1 MYFWSHQ
8 PQKCSILL
16 QNMDCL
22 GTMWLGS
29 ANNLA
34 LIALT
39 VFMYLSDELML
50 TVYWYPYNLQACIV
64 VILCGTAKNTLS
76 FAPKC
81 GCGDPSAGPN
91 RDWLIAR
98 APQVVHAGCLW
109 VWDLVTIW
117 TKSAPVH
124 WCQSCCHMGGG
135 CCLTWCSLAVLHPST
150 ND

>member
-1 MYFWSHQ
+1 
-8 PQKCSILL
+8 
-16 QNMDCL
+16 MDCL
-22 GTMWLGS
+22 GTIWLGL

-98 APQVVHAGCLW
+98 APQVVHAGRLW
-109 VWDLVTIW
+109 VWGLVTIW

-124 WCQSCCHMGGG
+124 CCQSCCHGGG
-135 CCLTWCSLAVLHPST
+135 VLSHMVQFGSVT
-150 ND
+150 SID